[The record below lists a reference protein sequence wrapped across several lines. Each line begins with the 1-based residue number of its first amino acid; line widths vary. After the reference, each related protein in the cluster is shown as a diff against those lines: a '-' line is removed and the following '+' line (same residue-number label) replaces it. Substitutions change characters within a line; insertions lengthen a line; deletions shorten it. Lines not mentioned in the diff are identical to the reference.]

1 MKAENYGA
9 SLKECRGEGKEIMER
24 KHLRKLRVGDYLA
37 SVSPYR
43 VNIYLGFEQQKQY

>member
-1 MKAENYGA
+1 MKAENYGG
-9 SLKECRGEGKEIMER
+9 LTERVYGRGEGNNGKKIRE
-24 KHLRKLRVGDYLA
+24 LREGDYLA